1 MSKSQTAF
9 PSPPSISP
17 PAIPD
22 HLLPVWE
29 TISRMEPM
37 DCWRVGGPI
46 LLSLGIVEPTLLRD
60 MEPPEMGEKFRS
72 MITPTDDW
80 FRIAN
85 DLGRFIKDHKLLAV
99 ALLRISAVRLV
110 GT

>member
-1 MSKSQTAF
+1 MSKSQTVS
-9 PSPPSISP
+9 PSQPSISP

-37 DCWRVGGPI
+37 DCWRVAGPI

-60 MEPPEMGEKFRS
+60 MEPEEIGDVFRS
-72 MITPTDDW
+72 RIKADAEW
-80 FRIAN
+80 FAIAN
-85 DLGRFIKDHKLLAV
+85 DLGRFIKDHKMLAV

-110 GT
+110 GA